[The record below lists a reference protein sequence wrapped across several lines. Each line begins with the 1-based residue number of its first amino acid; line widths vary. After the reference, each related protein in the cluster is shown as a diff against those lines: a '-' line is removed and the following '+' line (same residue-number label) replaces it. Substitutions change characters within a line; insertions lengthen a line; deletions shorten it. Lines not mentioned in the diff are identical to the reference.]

1 MNAIKLFL
9 LVLVHTLLAQAGSDF
24 STCLSGATYNT
35 LSSFVANIADK
46 QNFCCL
52 SNQCAAKSPNCGLP
66 GDECGGIVGTTQ
78 PTNTT
83 VGTCPSYEAIGNALV
98 GSTTA
103 STFSCQ
109 ATTNC
114 ASNQYSLMCFR
125 DNGGWSCTGSI
136 GSVITDLTRATGGCT
151 LQLSLPGQ
159 PVPVPVQTP

>member
-103 STFSCQ
+103 STF
-109 ATTNC
+109 N
-114 ASNQYSLMCFR
+114 
-125 DNGGWSCTGSI
+125 NGGWSCTGSI